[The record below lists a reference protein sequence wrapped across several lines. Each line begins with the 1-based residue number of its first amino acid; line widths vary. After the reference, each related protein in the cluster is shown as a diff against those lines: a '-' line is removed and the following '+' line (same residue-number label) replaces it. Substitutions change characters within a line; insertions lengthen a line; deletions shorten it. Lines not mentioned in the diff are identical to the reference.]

1 MNEKFDPVPFDK
13 YAADPKKAI
22 EIDRIVDQ
30 QLQAGIVG
38 GSFPASDPI
47 SATQPSPSI
56 YDEGNEPRNERRKHC
71 RPEDMTVMDY
81 CGVEFTAIELEGGSL
96 WKWQLL
102 ILNDDKMKSCGE
114 AASREAAI
122 SQAHEAIGDGLRA
135 NAGPSDDALLSEVVG
150 DVLHVLHGARG
161 LPSSETVEAL
171 QPFLS
176 TMRSRASGI
185 DVLADASADAV
196 GKLVQRLEATGIAT
210 DDLWEEAIE
219 ASLSFA
225 NETGFGARPV
235 LEG

>member
-1 MNEKFDPVPFDK
+1 MNEKFDPAPFDE

-47 SATQPSPSI
+47 SATQPSPSM
-56 YDEGNEPRNERRKHC
+56 YDEGEYSRDESKKYC
-71 RPEDMTVMDY
+71 RPQGMIVMDY
-81 CGVEFTAIELEGGSL
+81 CGVEFTAIELDGGSS

-102 ILNDDKMKSCGE
+102 ILNDDKVKSCGE
-114 AASREAAI
+114 AASRETAI
-122 SQAHEAIGDGLRA
+122 TQAHEAIGEGLRA
-135 NAGPSDDALLSEVVG
+135 NASTDDAQLPKMAV
-150 DVLHVLHGARG
+150 DVLHILHGARG
-161 LPSSETVEAL
+161 LPSSEAVEAL
-171 QPFLS
+171 RPFLN
-176 TMRSRASGI
+176 TMSSRASGS

-196 GKLVQRLEATGIAT
+196 GALVQRLEATGIAT

-225 NETGFGARPV
+225 NETGFRA
-235 LEG
+235 LES